1 MSDKKYEFT
10 GETIN
15 VNGHELHQIRYLT
28 DIYTIGDFG
37 KPSRILSEGEIG
49 GWIER
54 EENLSQDGGAFIDET
69 SMIIGNS
76 IVSGDVQIRKKSVII
91 NSIVDGDAEVYNV
104 SIINSKIIN
113 GAYIGTGKKS
123 TLVLNMVETAGDR
136 NYINTDHGEI
146 KFVRLYNADIV
157 APHIDIQS
165 NAETKITISVTVDSD
180 NPFIVNI

>member
-54 EENLSQDGGAFIDET
+54 EENLSQDGEHLLMKHQYWQFYCFRRC
-69 SMIIGNS
+69 S
-76 IVSGDVQIRKKSVII
+76 
-91 NSIVDGDAEVYNV
+91 
-104 SIINSKIIN
+104 NSK
-113 GAYIGTGKKS
+113 
-123 TLVLNMVETAGDR
+123 
-136 NYINTDHGEI
+136 
-146 KFVRLYNADIV
+146 KFG
-157 APHIDIQS
+157 
-165 NAETKITISVTVDSD
+165 
-180 NPFIVNI
+180 